1 MVLKKERLYDMDR
14 LKGTAIF
21 LVVLG
26 HLIAKG
32 VLPEGAIAEWY
43 LYLREFIYK
52 FHMPL
57 FMFTSGAIFFY
68 TYDKYK
74 PTDLRSYWS
83 YAAAKL
89 QRLLPA
95 YIAFSII
102 IFLGKNFASY
112 IIHVDNVKY
121 NILSDVIDILIYPSR
136 SAGGSLWYI
145 YVLFQM
151 YMFAPIVL
159 KLANGRY
166 YLLVIMAIIL
176 HFIPIT
182 SYFMLDRLFEY
193 TLYFVLGIIAIRNY
207 GSYIEL
213 LKKYSYIFVLMFLAS
228 FATIDYVSE
237 TNSKLII
244 GVLSI
249 PAFHSIVLVSTLNRS
264 NALLVLSKYTFS
276 IYLMNTIAIGLAK
289 GILFKFIYWDG
300 YNFILFF
307 FALLSCGL
315 LVPIIVKKY
324 IFSRFDYINRM
335 TN

>member
-1 MVLKKERLYDMDR
+1 
-14 LKGTAIF
+14 
-21 LVVLG
+21 
-26 HLIAKG
+26 
-32 VLPEGAIAEWY
+32 
-43 LYLREFIYK
+43 
-52 FHMPL
+52 
-57 FMFTSGAIFFY
+57 
-68 TYDKYK
+68 
-74 PTDLRSYWS
+74 
-83 YAAAKL
+83 
-89 QRLLPA
+89 
-95 YIAFSII
+95 
-102 IFLGKNFASY
+102 
-112 IIHVDNVKY
+112 
-121 NILSDVIDILIYPSR
+121 
-136 SAGGSLWYI
+136 
-145 YVLFQM
+145 
-151 YMFAPIVL
+151 MFAPIVL